1 MHVKTPRLL
10 SDNSDIENSYKLKAL
25 ILIKKRHLKRK
36 YNLTKIIKF

>member
-10 SDNSDIENSYKLKAL
+10 SDNFDIENSYLLKAL
-25 ILIKKRHLKRK
+25 ILRKKRHLKRK